1 MYCNCPRK
9 KNTEFLNKSGLHCG
23 LNSDFTPAK
32 ESDPK
37 FERATDP
44 KSTILIWVRFV
55 MTRPEPFY
63 KVGSRSGQTTVTV
76 SVSK

>member
-32 ESDPK
+32 ESDPN

-44 KSTILIWVRFV
+44 IANYSYPGPGVL
-55 MTRPEPFY
+55 TRSEPF
-63 KVGSRSGQTTVTV
+63 
-76 SVSK
+76 